1 MQSAAAP
8 RAIARSRWSRMCS
21 MAGILRRPSR
31 GRYARSGLA
40 RSLNR
45 SLTLPSRVETR
56 CRPSEVL
63 SCLMNNM
70 LRLAPQAFV
79 LALTAAIPCA
89 AQRSSFMTTL
99 GKDTLSF
106 EQYERT
112 GDQIVGDWV
121 TLYGGIMVH
130 HYDIQLGPDGAVR
143 RYQLT
148 LHRLSGAVNG

>member
-1 MQSAAAP
+1 M
-8 RAIARSRWSRMCS
+8 
-21 MAGILRRPSR
+21 
-31 GRYARSGLA
+31 
-40 RSLNR
+40 
-45 SLTLPSRVETR
+45 
-56 CRPSEVL
+56 
-63 SCLMNNM
+63 MNDM
-70 LRLAPQAFV
+70 LRIAHSTFI
-79 LALTAAIPCA
+79 LALTVAAIPCA

-130 HYDIQLGPDGAVR
+130 HYDIQLGPDGTVR

-148 LHRLSGAVNG
+148 LHRVSGAVNGKVDMQFAADSVVVRNERGEEQ